1 MFQTRYCDKSI
12 NGTILLKEFQSNAS
26 ISSRKFN
33 DRKNIAIPDLIERS
47 DGSQSNGCVIQKFD
61 ALVASKCAVHWRS
74 FVFIVT

>member
-12 NGTILLKEFQSNAS
+12 NGTILRKEFQSNVG

-33 DRKNIAIPDLIERS
+33 DRKNIAIPDLIERN
-47 DGSQSNGCVIQKFD
+47 DGSQSNGCVIRKFD
-61 ALVASKCAVHWRS
+61 VLVASKCTVDWRS